1 MGPITMYTT
10 TWCPDCWRAKSFLKK
25 QGLSFREIDIDLDP
39 AAEEVVLKANNGK
52 RMVPTL
58 EVDGRYFACS
68 PFDAEQ
74 LAEELNIPLN
84 P

>member
-1 MGPITMYTT
+1 MGPITMYST
-10 TWCPDCWRAKSFLKK
+10 TWCPDCWRTKSFLKK
-25 QGLSFREIDIDLDP
+25 RGLSFREVDIDVDS

-58 EVDGRYFACS
+58 EVEGRYFACS

>member
-1 MGPITMYTT
+1 MGPITMYGT
-10 TWCPDCWRAKSFLKK
+10 TWCPDCWRARSFLKK
-25 QGLSFREIDIDLDP
+25 RGLSFREVDIDVDP

>member
-1 MGPITMYTT
+1 MERVTMYST
-10 TWCPDCWRAKSFLKK
+10 TWCPDCRRAKSFLRER
-25 QGLSFREIDIDLDP
+25 GVDFREVDVEEDP
-39 AAEEVVLKANNGK
+39 SAEAIVRKDNDGK
-52 RMVPTL
+52 RTVPTV
-58 EVDGRYFACS
+58 EVGGRYFACS

>member
-1 MGPITMYTT
+1 MYST
-10 TWCPDCWRAKSFLKK
+10 TWCPDCWRAKSFLRAR
-25 QGLSFREIDIDLDP
+25 GVVFREVDIEKDP
-39 AAEEVVLKANNGK
+39 SGEDIVIKANDGK
-52 RMVPTL
+52 RTVPTL
-58 EVDGRYFACS
+58 EVGGRYFTCS